1 MYITCIS
8 HTYHMYIACISHV
21 YHMHITYISHVYYM
35 IQVCS
40 KYCVTGDEVVLET
53 NQIKWIPYTFPALSE
68 TFEVRNRMRMS
79 LWNGYENL
87 YNDLFN

>member
-1 MYITCIS
+1 
-8 HTYHMYIACISHV
+8 
-21 YHMHITYISHVYYM
+21 M

-87 YNDLFN
+87 FN